1 MEPVKNQYCQVI
13 YNKYQKLTLQK
24 LPRLLPPTNVPEG
37 TEVILLDELI
47 GCASL
52 GDEIQVT
59 GIYTKNYDTPL
70 DPESYFHS
78 YAKFIVAKRVLSQDP
93 QIKERIISSFAPSIA
108 GLEYI
113 KTVITLAMFGGDRNT
128 PSRGDIN
135 VLLLGDPDSPISQF
149 FE

>member
-1 MEPVKNQYCQVI
+1 MLISITWITY
-13 YNKYQKLTLQK
+13 KLNPIWEHGQ
-24 LPRLLPPTNVPEG
+24 
-37 TEVILLDELI
+37 
-47 GCASL
+47 
-52 GDEIQVT
+52 
-59 GIYTKNYDTPL
+59 
-70 DPESYFHS
+70 
-78 YAKFIVAKRVLSQDP
+78 
-93 QIKERIISSFAPSIA
+93 IISSFAPSIA